1 MRTAAHLVRT
11 LALGTL
17 AIPCSLV
24 PSAALGAGAPAP
36 AVSIPLPLSNLPQG
50 GMVVSDTL
58 LAYDLPD
65 PPMHASDANNP
76 FTNFH
81 DRVFV
86 VTLRAMGSGLA
97 ASTPRLIFTLPRG
110 LTMTPWSINGGW
122 LVYTQY
128 SSTDPAGPWTLA
140 ARDIAT
146 GTVIALDSPAR
157 EGVPSAAAQAASDG
171 RTVVWQSWTQAD
183 GRATSV
189 IRSYDLTTG
198 RRRLL
203 AEGGSQDTWSYAW
216 PGVSGQSVVFEK
228 EMPDRQS
235 PRAQILLADLAT
247 GRARPLTP
255 ATTPYSEPSISGG
268 LVVWKNGWRY
278 AGGQGVTIYD
288 VRSGARRVLS
298 GSNVEQPK
306 VTAGRYVI
314 FPTGNPFRVQLYD
327 AQTRTSTILAAPQSD
342 GAQPGN
348 VVLAG
353 GHMVAYSIGKL
364 SATTTP
370 LPRRLVVTLLP

>member
-1 MRTAAHLVRT
+1 VRSARHTRERAINMRTAAHLVRT

-247 GRARPLTP
+247 GRAPADARDDAIFRAVDLWRTRGMEKRLALRGWSGCHDLRCAERRPARPVRLQRRAAQGHGRPLCH
-255 ATTPYSEPSISGG
+255 
-268 LVVWKNGWRY
+268 
-278 AGGQGVTIYD
+278 
-288 VRSGARRVLS
+288 
-298 GSNVEQPK
+298 
-306 VTAGRYVI
+306 
-314 FPTGNPFRVQLYD
+314 FP
-327 AQTRTSTILAAPQSD
+327 D
-342 GAQPGN
+342 G
-348 VVLAG
+348 
-353 GHMVAYSIGKL
+353 
-364 SATTTP
+364 
-370 LPRRLVVTLLP
+370 